1 MARPRIN
8 QFADDLSISRSQAV
22 NLINKGRSKKDGG
35 SQVLENNMNKMKGYK
50 KGGKNSVGPIPL
62 PDEAKRIRLAA
73 ALDPKRRE
81 DKEAAREAIAT
92 KNLLEYE
99 RSAKKAREEQRGGEE
114 RVMTKQ
120 ELIEKYAPKG
130 REETLMTREELIKK
144 YGPKGRMAGGVER
157 RGDDQPVIMAK
168 DGKFVCRGG
177 GAAVRGT
184 GFSGVK

>member
-8 QFADDLSISRSQAV
+8 QFADDLGISRNQAV

-81 DKEAAREAIAT
+81 DKEAARRAIAE

-99 RSAKKAREEQRGGEE
+99 RSAEKARAEQKGGEE
-114 RVMTKQ
+114 RLMTKQ
-120 ELIEKYAPKG
+120 ELIE
-130 REETLMTREELIKK
+130 K

-168 DGKFVCRGG
+168 DGKFVCRGV
-177 GAAVRGT
+177 GAAIGGT

>member
-8 QFADDLSISRSQAV
+8 QFANDLSISRNQAV
-22 NLINKGRSKKDGG
+22 NLMNKGRSKKDGG

-50 KGGKNSVGPIPL
+50 KGGVGPIPL

-81 DKEAAREAIAT
+81 DKEALRKEQIT
-92 KNLLEYE
+92 KQMLEME
-99 RSAKKAREEQRGGEE
+99 SKAEKARAKEMVEEE
-114 RVMTKQ
+114 
-120 ELIEKYAPKG
+120 
-130 REETLMTREELIKK
+130 LMTREEFLEK
-144 YGPKGRMAGGVER
+144 YGPKGRKAGGLER

-168 DGKFVCRGG
+168 DGKFVARGG

>member
-81 DKEAAREAIAT
+81 DKESV
-92 KNLLEYE
+92 L
-99 RSAKKAREEQRGGEE
+99 
-114 RVMTKQ
+114 
-120 ELIEKYAPKG
+120 KYFFQQH
-130 REETLMTREELIKK
+130 LM
-144 YGPKGRMAGGVER
+144 
-157 RGDDQPVIMAK
+157 
-168 DGKFVCRGG
+168 
-177 GAAVRGT
+177 
-184 GFSGVK
+184 FSFKE

>member
-50 KGGKNSVGPIPL
+50 KGGVGPIPL

-81 DKEAAREAIAT
+81 DKEALT
-92 KNLLEYE
+92 KEQITKQMLEME
-99 RSAKKAREEQRGGEE
+99 NKAEKARAKQMVKE
-114 RVMTKQ
+114 R
-120 ELIEKYAPKG
+120 
-130 REETLMTREELIKK
+130 RMTREEFIEK